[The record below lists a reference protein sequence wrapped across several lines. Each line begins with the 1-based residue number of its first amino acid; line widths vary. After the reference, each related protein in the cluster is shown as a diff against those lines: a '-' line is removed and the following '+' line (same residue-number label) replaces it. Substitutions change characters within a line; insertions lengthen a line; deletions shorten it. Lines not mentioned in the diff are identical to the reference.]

1 MSEITIKALT
11 PELIEDYFDFFDNRA
26 FSDGSPYYP
35 CYCNAFNLSLEQ
47 LKREVFDK
55 APEYGEGKEGLRLAL
70 RASAWQM
77 VQSGIIQG
85 YLAYDNETAV
95 GWCNANDRMNY
106 YRVGEFDLDNV
117 PSDEKPIGCQE
128 KGQIKSV
135 VCFEIAPEF
144 RGNGI
149 ATALLERVC
158 LDAQNDGYAFV
169 EAYPM
174 KQVHNNALAFTG
186 SIHLYEKFGFV
197 PFSENENTLVMRKA
211 LR

>member
-1 MSEITIKALT
+1 MELVIKALT
-11 PELIEDYFDFFDNRA
+11 PDLVSDYLDFFDHRA
-26 FSDGSPYYP
+26 FADESPFYP
-35 CYCNAFNLSLEQ
+35 CYCNAFNLSREQ
-47 LKREVFDK
+47 IRRQLFVK
-55 APEYGEGKEGLRLAL
+55 AEQYGGEEGWRRAL
-70 RASAWQM
+70 RESALQM
-77 VQSGIIQG
+77 VQNGSIRG
-85 YLAYDNETAV
+85 YLAYDGDLSV

-117 PSDEKPIGCQE
+117 PSDEKPVGCEE

-135 VCFEIAPEF
+135 VCFEIAPEY

-158 LDAQNDGYAFV
+158 SDAKSDGYAFV

-197 PFSENENTLVMRKA
+197 PFSENGNTLVMRKA